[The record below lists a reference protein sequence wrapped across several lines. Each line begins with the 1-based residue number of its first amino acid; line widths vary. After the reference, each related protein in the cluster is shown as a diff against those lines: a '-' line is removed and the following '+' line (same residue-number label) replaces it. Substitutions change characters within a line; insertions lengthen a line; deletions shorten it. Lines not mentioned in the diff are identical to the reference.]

1 MCCGRG
7 RFAPGAPE
15 DEWEESEADSD
26 PWENESSRSA
36 GGSQGVELVS
46 AQAQLAQQHA
56 EEQVRQQDVADLR
69 ARMRREI
76 ELQRAKQ
83 HNGQPGASQDGIQP
97 HPGGAAAAAAPYA
110 QPAAPAQLQLGQL
123 ELERTRQ
130 RSSQDGIQPPPGGDA
145 AAAQQPAAP
154 ASAVPPHAHWLAS
167 IPDLWGSGWYQHV
180 FTPQGPPAE
189 WLATAC
195 QWHHPTYADGNTK
208 DLSTVV
214 GQYNTI
220 TTDQELEGVLTAFE
234 VCAFR
239 TDRGVY
245 YTLANQIRRVFQ
257 GRQITIQR
265 GRASCKYILFTCINC
280 GNYLYIDQTGTALD
294 RCATPADEALRA
306 HICTF
311 FMWQM
316 RAPNSQI
323 RYQV

>member
-1 MCCGRG
+1 M
-7 RFAPGAPE
+7 
-15 DEWEESEADSD
+15 
-26 PWENESSRSA
+26 
-36 GGSQGVELVS
+36 
-46 AQAQLAQQHA
+46 
-56 EEQVRQQDVADLR
+56 
-69 ARMRREI
+69 
-76 ELQRAKQ
+76 
-83 HNGQPGASQDGIQP
+83 
-97 HPGGAAAAAAPYA
+97 
-110 QPAAPAQLQLGQL
+110 
-123 ELERTRQ
+123 
-130 RSSQDGIQPPPGGDA
+130 
-145 AAAQQPAAP
+145 
-154 ASAVPPHAHWLAS
+154 
-167 IPDLWGSGWYQHV
+167 

-189 WLATAC
+189 WLAKAC

-257 GRQITIQR
+257 RRQITIQR

-280 GNYLYIDQTGTALD
+280 GNYLYINQTGTALD
-294 RCATPADEALRA
+294 RFPTPADEALRA

-311 FMWQM
+311 FLWQM

-323 RYQV
+323 SYQV